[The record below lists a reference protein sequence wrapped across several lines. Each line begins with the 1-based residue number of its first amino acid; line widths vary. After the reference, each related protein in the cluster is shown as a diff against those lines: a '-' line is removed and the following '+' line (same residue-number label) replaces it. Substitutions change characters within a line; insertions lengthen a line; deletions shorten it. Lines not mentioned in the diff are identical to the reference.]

1 LRHEARRG
9 LVYGAIVA
17 IWIDRGECMH
27 HLIALITEYGL
38 AFVFVNVLAA
48 QAGLPLPAVPTLVL
62 TGALLGVAHYSIE
75 ALVGVAVVAALI
87 ADSGWYIAG
96 RTIGRP
102 VLRTMCR
109 ISLSPD
115 TCVRQTERIY
125 SRFGAPS
132 LMVAKFIPGFAAI
145 ATALSGAVRTPYLV
159 FLLFD
164 AIGAALWAG
173 VAVLVG
179 SIFSSTVETLLNTL
193 AHLGEIGVG
202 LLALALAVF
211 IAAKWWD
218 RRRFFNELRMARI
231 TVPELAALLDSGEAP
246 MILDVRSLESQRAD
260 GRIPG
265 AISIDESTIEVRIPD
280 LESHREV
287 ILYCACP
294 NEASAARIAKL
305 LKARGFSHVRPL
317 AGGIDAWEKAGYAI
331 ERGDVAHERVVLAS

>member
-1 LRHEARRG
+1 
-9 LVYGAIVA
+9 
-17 IWIDRGECMH
+17 MH
-27 HLIALITEYGL
+27 HLIALITQYGL

-62 TGALLGVAHYSIE
+62 TGALLGVAHYSLE

-87 ADSGWYIAG
+87 ADSGWYVAG
-96 RTIGRP
+96 RLIGRP

-109 ISLSPD
+109 VSLSPD

-145 ATALSGAVRTPYLV
+145 ATALSGAVRTPFYV
-159 FLLFD
+159 FLFFD
-164 AIGAALWAG
+164 AIGASIWAG
-173 VAVLVG
+173 AAVGIG
-179 SIFSSTVETLLNTL
+179 SIFSSTVESLLNTL
-193 AHLGEIGVG
+193 ARLGEIGVG
-202 LLALALAVF
+202 LIALALAVF
-211 IAAKWWD
+211 VAAKWWD

-231 TVPELAALLDSGEAP
+231 TVSELAALLDSGAAP
-246 MILDVRSLESQRAD
+246 VILDVRSLESQRAD

-265 AISIDESTIEVRIPD
+265 AIAIDETTIEVRVP
-280 LESHREV
+280 ESDSDREV

-305 LKARGFSHVRPL
+305 LKARGFTRVRPL
-317 AGGIDAWEKAGYAI
+317 AGGIDAWEKAGHAL
-331 ERGDVAHERVVLAS
+331 ERGDVADDRIAFVS